1 LLSVLESTASVAN
14 YDIHVSKHH
23 AIDVYTVNYKL
34 EPEPSVIFVCD
45 IRLVM
50 CDAGDDAVMIYDAG
64 DDAADD
70 VIDIVS
76 FFSFIC

>member
-1 LLSVLESTASVAN
+1 MLNVLESTDVSVAN

-34 EPEPSVIFVCD
+34 EPSVIFVCD
-45 IRLVM
+45 RRLVM
-50 CDAGDDAVMIYDAG
+50 FDAGDDAVVMYDAG

-70 VIDIVS
+70 VTDIVS